1 MQTMIRTAMVT
12 YTMEMLTRTFLLCFL
27 PADCRMHSPSPSS
40 QGRQSSPLFL
50 SHLLHLSLNS
60 RTDFTPAGFVGS

>member
-12 YTMEMLTRTFLLCFL
+12 YTMEMLSRTFLLCFL

-50 SHLLHLSLNS
+50 SHLILPLQVS
-60 RTDFTPAGFVGS
+60 

>member
-1 MQTMIRTAMVT
+1 MVT

-50 SHLLHLSLNS
+50 SHLILPLQVSWGHWL
-60 RTDFTPAGFVGS
+60 

>member
-50 SHLLHLSLNS
+50 SHLSLDS
-60 RTDFTPAGFVGS
+60 IGLIVPLQVSWGHWL